1 MPVRR
6 RSSVLLV
13 SLLLPAVVASVAC
26 GKTLGTLTEQAMDGC
41 IAARNT
47 QFTSGK
53 GTSALDTPLP
63 DSVAKAA
70 DHLAYA
76 RAFVNFQRIAE
87 MARDQVTLVC
97 ALELASHYKAGDVG
111 VLLWTY
117 STHPD
122 AAVAVSAKRLLKAT
136 QDPLPASYGQ

>member
-1 MPVRR
+1 
-6 RSSVLLV
+6 LA
-13 SLLLPAVVASVAC
+13 SLLLPALAGSVAC

-70 DHLAYA
+70 DRIAYA
-76 RAFVNFQRIAE
+76 RALVNFQRIAE

-97 ALELASHYKAGDVG
+97 ALELASHYKNGDVG

-117 STHPD
+117 TKHPD
-122 AAVAVSAKRLLKAT
+122 AAVAASATRLLQTT